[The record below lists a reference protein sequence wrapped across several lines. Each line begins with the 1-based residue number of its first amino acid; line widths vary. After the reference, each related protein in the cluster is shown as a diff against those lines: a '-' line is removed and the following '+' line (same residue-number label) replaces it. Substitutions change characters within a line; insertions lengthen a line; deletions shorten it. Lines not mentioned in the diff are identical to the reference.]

1 MVAWRLEHPHDTE
14 PPKHIP
20 LKMVEYERLSR
31 RNFEIAN
38 RLQRQLWE
46 ATYDWTIQT
55 ASAKSLQNANLGDTW
70 N

>member
-1 MVAWRLEHPHDTE
+1 
-14 PPKHIP
+14 
-20 LKMVEYERLSR
+20 MVEYERLSR